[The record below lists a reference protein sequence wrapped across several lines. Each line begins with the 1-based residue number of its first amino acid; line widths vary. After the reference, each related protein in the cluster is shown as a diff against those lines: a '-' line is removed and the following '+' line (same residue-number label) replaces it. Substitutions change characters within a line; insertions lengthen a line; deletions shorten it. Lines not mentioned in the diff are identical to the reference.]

1 MAECEGSEKHLTK
14 CKLNKKIG
22 YFRGGKNDCVRL

>member
-1 MAECEGSEKHLTK
+1 MAECEGSEKNLTK

-22 YFRGGKNDCVRL
+22 LLGAVLKQ